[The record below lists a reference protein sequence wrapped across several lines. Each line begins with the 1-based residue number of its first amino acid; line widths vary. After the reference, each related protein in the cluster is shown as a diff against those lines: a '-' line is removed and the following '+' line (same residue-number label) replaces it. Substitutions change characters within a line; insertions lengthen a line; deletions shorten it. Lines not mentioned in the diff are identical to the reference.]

1 MKLTVKAGRGEKMH
15 LHIDGEYFLTVDN
28 GYLAEL
34 GIHNGMD
41 VDCEDIEKLRVNIGA
56 RRAYNK
62 AVDLLSRRDHSR
74 KELLDKLRQKGYGEY
89 AVEAIG
95 KLADYG
101 YVDDRRFAR
110 IFAEELIRLK
120 SYGKKRV
127 EQELYRKGVERDII
141 CEVISECDFSSE
153 KLAEIIERKYSRYL
167 NDEKGVNKTVNA
179 LLRLGYTYTEIRD
192 AIREIADREDFE
204 NTYE

>member
-1 MKLTVKAGRGEKMH
+1 MKLTVKAGRGEKIH

-34 GIHNGMD
+34 GIYNGMD

-89 AVEAIG
+89 AVEAIE

-101 YVDDRRFAR
+101 YIDDRRFAR

-141 CEVISECDFSSE
+141 CEVISECDFPSE

>member
-1 MKLTVKAGRGEKMH
+1 MKLTVKAGRGDKMH

-34 GIHNGMD
+34 GVFNGMD
-41 VDCEDIEKLRVNIGA
+41 VDCEDIERLRVDIGV

-89 AVEAIG
+89 AVEAIE
-95 KLADYG
+95 KLNDYG
-101 YVDDRRFAR
+101 YIDDRRFAQ
-110 IFAEELIRLK
+110 IFAEELVRLK

-127 EQELYRKGVERDII
+127 EQELYRKGIERDII
-141 CEVISECDFSSE
+141 CEVISECDFPSE

-192 AIREIADREDFE
+192 AIREITDREDFE

>member
-1 MKLTVKAGRGEKMH
+1 
-15 LHIDGEYFLTVDN
+15 
-28 GYLAEL
+28 
-34 GIHNGMD
+34 MD
-41 VDCEDIEKLRVNIGA
+41 VDCEDIERLRTDIGA

-74 KELLDKLRQKGYGEY
+74 KELLDKLRQKGCGEY
-89 AVEAIG
+89 AAQAIE
-95 KLADYG
+95 KLIDYG

-110 IFAEELIRLK
+110 MFAEELIRLK
-120 SYGKKRV
+120 SYCKKRV
-127 EQELYRKGVERDII
+127 EQELYRKGVDRDII
-141 CEVISECDFSSE
+141 CEVISECDFPSE
-153 KLAEIIERKYSRYL
+153 KLAEIIERKYFRYL

-192 AIREIADREDFE
+192 AIREITDREDFE

>member
-1 MKLTVKAGRGEKMH
+1 MKLTVKAGRGEKIH

-34 GIHNGMD
+34 GIYNGMD

-89 AVEAIG
+89 AVEAIE

-101 YVDDRRFAR
+101 YIDDRRFAR

-127 EQELYRKGVERDII
+127 ERELYRKGVERDII
-141 CEVISECDFSSE
+141 CEVISECDFPSE

>member
-1 MKLTVKAGRGEKMH
+1 MKLTVKAGRGDKMH

-34 GIHNGMD
+34 GVFNGMD
-41 VDCEDIEKLRVNIGA
+41 VDCEDIERLRVDIGV

-89 AVEAIG
+89 AVEAIE
-95 KLADYG
+95 KLNDYG
-101 YVDDRRFAR
+101 YIDDKRFAQ
-110 IFAEELIRLK
+110 IFAEELVRLK

-141 CEVISECDFSSE
+141 CEVISECDFPSE

-192 AIREIADREDFE
+192 AIREITDREDFE

>member
-1 MKLTVKAGRGEKMH
+1 MKLTVKAGRGDKMH

-34 GIHNGMD
+34 GVFNGMD
-41 VDCEDIEKLRVNIGA
+41 VDCEDIERLRVDIGV

-89 AVEAIG
+89 AVEAIE
-95 KLADYG
+95 KLNDYG
-101 YVDDRRFAR
+101 YIDDRRFAQ
-110 IFAEELIRLK
+110 IFAEELVRLK

-141 CEVISECDFSSE
+141 CEVISECDFPSE

-192 AIREIADREDFE
+192 AIREITDREDFE

>member
-1 MKLTVKAGRGEKMH
+1 MKLTVKSGRGEKIH

-34 GIHNGMD
+34 GVYNGMN
-41 VDCEDIEKLRVNIGA
+41 VDCEDIEKLRLDIGA

-62 AVDLLSRRDHSR
+62 AVDLLSRRDHSK

-89 AVEAIG
+89 ALQAVE

-101 YVDDRRFAR
+101 YVDDRRFAFT
-110 IFAEELIRLK
+110 FAEELIRLK
-120 SYGKKRV
+120 AYGRKRV
-127 EQELYRKGVERDII
+127 EQELYRKGIGRDII
-141 CEVISECDFSSE
+141 SEVVSECEFPSE
-153 KLAEIIERKYSRYL
+153 RLAEIIERKYSRYL

-179 LLRLGYTYTEIRD
+179 LLRLGYSYAEIRD
-192 AIREIADREDFE
+192 AIKEITDREDFE

>member
-34 GIHNGMD
+34 GIYNGMNI
-41 VDCEDIEKLRVNIGA
+41 DCEDIENLRVNIGI

-74 KELLDKLRQKGYGEY
+74 KELVEKLRQKGHGEFAY
-89 AVEAIG
+89 DAVE
-95 KLADYG
+95 KLSEYG
-101 YVDDRRFAR
+101 YIDDRRFAFV
-110 IFAEELIRLK
+110 FAEELIRLK
-120 SYGKKRV
+120 SYGKKRI
-127 EQELYRKGVERDII
+127 EQELYRKGVNRDII
-141 CEVISECDFSSE
+141 CEVLSECEFPAE
-153 KLAEIIERKYSRYL
+153 KLTELIERKYSRYL

-179 LLRLGYTYTEIRD
+179 LLRLGYSYAEIRD
-192 AIREIADREDFE
+192 AIKEITNREDFE
-204 NTYE
+204 TTYE

>member
-34 GIHNGMD
+34 GIYNGMD

-89 AVEAIG
+89 AVEAYIPG
-95 KLADYG
+95 NDNYYALTSA
-101 YVDDRRFAR
+101 
-110 IFAEELIRLK
+110 
-120 SYGKKRV
+120 RV
-127 EQELYRKGVERDII
+127 EFTIQKAIKSISIKQEEM
-141 CEVISECDFSSE
+141 
-153 KLAEIIERKYSRYL
+153 
-167 NDEKGVNKTVNA
+167 
-179 LLRLGYTYTEIRD
+179 LLESKIFPIPIR
-192 AIREIADREDFE
+192 
-204 NTYE
+204 

>member
-1 MKLTVKAGRGEKMH
+1 MKLTVKAGRGDKMH

-34 GIHNGMD
+34 GVFNGMD
-41 VDCEDIEKLRVNIGA
+41 VDCEDIERLRVDIGV

-89 AVEAIG
+89 AVEAIE
-95 KLADYG
+95 KLNDYG
-101 YVDDRRFAR
+101 YIDDKRFAQ
-110 IFAEELIRLK
+110 IFAEELVRLK

-141 CEVISECDFSSE
+141 CEVISECDFPSE

-192 AIREIADREDFE
+192 AIREITDREDFE
-204 NTYE
+204 NIYE

>member
-1 MKLTVKAGRGEKMH
+1 M
-15 LHIDGEYFLTVDN
+15 
-28 GYLAEL
+28 
-34 GIHNGMD
+34 
-41 VDCEDIEKLRVNIGA
+41 
-56 RRAYNK
+56 
-62 AVDLLSRRDHSR
+62 
-74 KELLDKLRQKGYGEY
+74 
-89 AVEAIG
+89 
-95 KLADYG
+95 
-101 YVDDRRFAR
+101 
-110 IFAEELIRLK
+110 
-120 SYGKKRV
+120 

-141 CEVISECDFSSE
+141 CEVISECDFPSE